1 MELDRV
7 ERTMGHAS
15 APQPARAD
23 RLCAERPGSLPLIGR
38 FAPSPTGSL
47 HPGSL
52 LAAVG
57 SWLFARRAG
66 GRWLVRIEDLD
77 RPRVVPGSADEILA
91 TLKRYGL
98 EWDGPVVKQSDR
110 LPAYAR
116 ALEGLSLRSLVYDC
130 GCSRAEILRAAS
142 APLDREA
149 LYPVSC
155 RDGLGEGKQ
164 PRAVRFRVPPS
175 RIRFDDLVVGQVEED
190 LPVDSGDFVLKR
202 ADGVFAYQLAVVVD
216 DSEQGVTQVIRG
228 GDLLASTAR
237 QIALQQALEVATP
250 VYGHLPVVVAA
261 DGSKYGKRDGAL
273 ALERLDETMVRR
285 TLVQVLALLGIADVP
300 PAAPAEML
308 RNALRRFEPA
318 SIPKGSVTWDPTLLP
333 R

>member
-1 MELDRV
+1 M
-7 ERTMGHAS
+7 
-15 APQPARAD
+15 
-23 RLCAERPGSLPLIGR
+23 IGR

-66 GRWLVRIEDLD
+66 GQWLVRSEDLD
-77 RPRVVPGSADEILA
+77 SPRVVPGSADEILA

-98 EWDGPVVKQSDR
+98 EWDGPVMKQSDR
-110 LPAYAR
+110 LPAYAA
-116 ALEGLSLRSLVYDC
+116 ALEHLRLRSMVYDC
-130 GCSRAEILRAAS
+130 GCSRSEILRSAS
-142 APLDREA
+142 APLGREA
-149 LYPVSC
+149 VYPGTC

-164 PRAVRFRVPPS
+164 PRAIRFRVSTS
-175 RIRFDDLVVGQVEED
+175 RIRFDDLIAGEVDED
-190 LPVDSGDFVLKR
+190 LQIECGDFVLRR

-216 DSEQGVTQVIRG
+216 DAAQGVTQVIRG

-237 QIALQQALEVATP
+237 QIALQQALEVERP

-261 DGSKYGKRDGAL
+261 DGSKYGKRDASFPL
-273 ALERLDETMVRR
+273 ILLDESMVRR
-285 TLVQVLALLGIADVP
+285 TLAEVLALLGIADLP
-300 PAAPAEML
+300 LAAPPEML
-308 RNALRRFEPA
+308 RDALARFEPA
-318 SIPKGSVTWDPTLLP
+318 LIPKGPVTWDPARLL